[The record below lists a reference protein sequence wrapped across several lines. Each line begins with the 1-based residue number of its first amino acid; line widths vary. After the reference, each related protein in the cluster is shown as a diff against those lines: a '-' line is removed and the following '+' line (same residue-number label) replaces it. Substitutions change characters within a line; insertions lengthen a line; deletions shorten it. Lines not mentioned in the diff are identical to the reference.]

1 MNYNYGYNTPWYY
14 DPTKA
19 ANPYTQIPNPYAQNQ
34 QMLQQAPLPNQQQS
48 AAQAPIQNELM
59 LIIVK
64 DDNAVQNY
72 PVASGNT
79 VMLMNYE
86 TQKFWIKSM
95 TNGISP
101 TITEYEFKA
110 VNENL
115 NPKNQ
120 EAVSREEFNNLS
132 DNVSKLQK
140 IIDDLNN

>member
-1 MNYNYGYNTPWYY
+1 MNYSYYPQYGAQTVYPYMQPNMQNTAVPMQSTMQQ
-14 DPTKA
+14 P
-19 ANPYTQIPNPYAQNQ
+19 QIQNQ
-34 QMLQQAPLPNQQQS
+34 QPS

-79 VMLMNYE
+79 VMLMNYDSH
-86 TQKFWIKSM
+86 KFWIKSM

-101 TITEYEFKA
+101 TITEYEFKPT
-110 VNENL
+110 NEIQ

-120 EAVSREEFNNLS
+120 EVVSREEFNNLS

-140 IIDDLNN
+140 IIEDLNS

>member
-1 MNYNYGYNTPWYY
+1 MNYYSGYNTPWYY
-14 DPTKA
+14 NPAQA
-19 ANPYTQIPNPYAQNQ
+19 ANPYAQIPNQ
-34 QMLQQAPLPNQQQS
+34 QQVPLPNQQQS

-79 VMLMNYE
+79 VMLMNYD

-101 TITEYEFKA
+101 TITEYEFKPT
-110 VNENL
+110 NEIQ

-132 DNVSKLQK
+132 DSVSKLQK

>member
-14 DPTKA
+14 NPAQA
-19 ANPYTQIPNPYAQNQ
+19 ANPYTQIPN
-34 QMLQQAPLPNQQQS
+34 LQQAPLPNQQQS

-101 TITEYEFKA
+101 TITEYEFKP

-120 EAVSREEFNNLS
+120 ELVSREEFNNLS
-132 DNVSKLQK
+132 DSVSKLQK

>member
-1 MNYNYGYNTPWYY
+1 MNYYNAPWYY
-14 DPTKA
+14 NQVSGYQA
-19 ANPYTQIPNPYAQNQ
+19 VNPYAQGQ

-86 TQKFWIKSM
+86 TQKFWVKSM

-101 TITEYEFKA
+101 TITEYEFKP
-110 VNENL
+110 VNENP

-120 EAVSREEFNNLS
+120 EVVSREEFNNLS

>member
-1 MNYNYGYNTPWYY
+1 MNYSYYPQYGAQTVYPYMQPNMQNTAVPMQSTIQQ
-14 DPTKA
+14 P
-19 ANPYTQIPNPYAQNQ
+19 QIQ
-34 QMLQQAPLPNQQQS
+34 NQQQS

-79 VMLMNYE
+79 VMLMNYDSH
-86 TQKFWIKSM
+86 KFWIKSM

-101 TITEYEFKA
+101 TITEYEFKPT
-110 VNENL
+110 NEIQ

-120 EAVSREEFNNLS
+120 EVVSREEFNNLF

-140 IIDDLNN
+140 IIEDLNS

>member
-1 MNYNYGYNTPWYY
+1 MNYNYGYTNGYNTPWYY
-14 DPTKA
+14 NQAQA
-19 ANPYTQIPNPYAQNQ
+19 ANPYAQGQ

-79 VMLMNYE
+79 VMLMNYDSH
-86 TQKFWIKSM
+86 KFWIKSM

-101 TITEYEFKA
+101 TITEYEFKPT
-110 VNENL
+110 NEIQ

>member
-14 DPTKA
+14 NQA
-19 ANPYTQIPNPYAQNQ
+19 QAVNPYAQGQ

-79 VMLMNYE
+79 VMLMNYD

-101 TITEYEFKA
+101 TITEYEFKPT
-110 VNENL
+110 NEIQ

>member
-14 DPTKA
+14 NQA
-19 ANPYTQIPNPYAQNQ
+19 QAVNPYAQNQ

-79 VMLMNYE
+79 VMLMNYD

-101 TITEYEFKA
+101 TITEYEFKPT
-110 VNENL
+110 NEIQ

-120 EAVSREEFNNLS
+120 EVVSREEFNNLS

>member
-1 MNYNYGYNTPWYY
+1 MNYSYYPQYGAQTLYPYMQPNMQNTAVPMQSTMQQ
-14 DPTKA
+14 P
-19 ANPYTQIPNPYAQNQ
+19 QIQ
-34 QMLQQAPLPNQQQS
+34 NQQQS

-64 DDNAVQNY
+64 DNNAVQNY

-79 VMLMNYE
+79 VMLMNYDSH
-86 TQKFWIKSM
+86 KFWIKSM

-101 TITEYEFKA
+101 TITEYEFKPT
-110 VNENL
+110 NEIQ

-120 EAVSREEFNNLS
+120 EVVSREEFNNLS

-140 IIDDLNN
+140 IIEDLNS

>member
-14 DPTKA
+14 NPAQA
-19 ANPYTQIPNPYAQNQ
+19 ANPYTQIPNP
-34 QMLQQAPLPNQQQS
+34 QQAPLPNQQQS
-48 AAQAPIQNELM
+48 SAQAPIQNELM

-86 TQKFWIKSM
+86 TQKFWVKSM

-101 TITEYEFKA
+101 TITEYEFKP

-120 EAVSREEFNNLS
+120 ELVSREEFNSLS
-132 DNVSKLQK
+132 DSVSKLQK

>member
-14 DPTKA
+14 NPAQA
-19 ANPYTQIPNPYAQNQ
+19 ANPYTQIPN
-34 QMLQQAPLPNQQQS
+34 LQQAPLPNQQQS

-101 TITEYEFKA
+101 TITEYEFKPT
-110 VNENL
+110 NEIQ

-120 EAVSREEFNNLS
+120 EVVSREEFNNLS

>member
-1 MNYNYGYNTPWYY
+1 MNYSYYPQYGAQTVYPYMQPNMQNTAVPMQSTMQQ
-14 DPTKA
+14 P
-19 ANPYTQIPNPYAQNQ
+19 QIQ
-34 QMLQQAPLPNQQQS
+34 NQQQS

-79 VMLMNYE
+79 VMLMNYDSH
-86 TQKFWIKSM
+86 KFWIKSM

-101 TITEYEFKA
+101 TITEYEFKPT
-110 VNENL
+110 NEIQ

-120 EAVSREEFNNLS
+120 EVVSREEFNNLS

-140 IIDDLNN
+140 IIEDLNS

>member
-1 MNYNYGYNTPWYY
+1 MNYYSGYNAPWYY
-14 DPTKA
+14 NQAQA
-19 ANPYTQIPNPYAQNQ
+19 ANPYTQIPNP
-34 QMLQQAPLPNQQQS
+34 QQAPLPNQQQP

-79 VMLMNYE
+79 VMLMNYDSH
-86 TQKFWIKSM
+86 KFWIKSM

-101 TITEYEFKA
+101 TITEYEFKPT
-110 VNENL
+110 NEIQ

-120 EAVSREEFNNLS
+120 EVVSREEFNNLS

>member
-1 MNYNYGYNTPWYY
+1 MNYSYYPQYGAQTVYPYMQPNMQNTVVPMQSTIQQ
-14 DPTKA
+14 P
-19 ANPYTQIPNPYAQNQ
+19 QIQ
-34 QMLQQAPLPNQQQS
+34 NQQQS

-79 VMLMNYE
+79 VMLMNYDSH
-86 TQKFWIKSM
+86 KFWIKSM

-101 TITEYEFKA
+101 TITEYEFKPT
-110 VNENL
+110 NEIQ

-120 EAVSREEFNNLS
+120 EVVSREEFNNLS

-140 IIDDLNN
+140 IIEDLNS

>member
-1 MNYNYGYNTPWYY
+1 MNYSYYPQYGAQTVYPYMQPNMQNTAVPMQSTIQQ
-14 DPTKA
+14 P
-19 ANPYTQIPNPYAQNQ
+19 QIQ
-34 QMLQQAPLPNQQQS
+34 NQQQS

-79 VMLMNYE
+79 VMLMNYDSH
-86 TQKFWIKSM
+86 KFWIKSM

-101 TITEYEFKA
+101 TITEYEFKPT
-110 VNENL
+110 NEIQ

-120 EAVSREEFNNLS
+120 EVVSREEFNNLS

-140 IIDDLNN
+140 IIEDLNS

>member
-14 DPTKA
+14 NPAQA
-19 ANPYTQIPNPYAQNQ
+19 ANPYAQNQ
-34 QMLQQAPLPNQQQS
+34 QMLQQAPLPNQQPS
-48 AAQAPIQNELM
+48 AVQAPIQNELM

-79 VMLMNYE
+79 VMLMNYD

-101 TITEYEFKA
+101 TITEYEFKPA
-110 VNENL
+110 NEIQ

-132 DNVSKLQK
+132 DSVSKLQK

>member
-1 MNYNYGYNTPWYY
+1 MNYYSGYNAPWYY
-14 DPTKA
+14 NQAQA
-19 ANPYTQIPNPYAQNQ
+19 ANPYTQIPNP
-34 QMLQQAPLPNQQQS
+34 QQAPLPNQQQP

-79 VMLMNYE
+79 VMLMNYDSH
-86 TQKFWIKSM
+86 KFWIKSM

-101 TITEYEFKA
+101 TITEYEFKPT
-110 VNENL
+110 NEIQ

-120 EAVSREEFNNLS
+120 EVVSREEFNNLS

-140 IIDDLNN
+140 II

>member
-1 MNYNYGYNTPWYY
+1 MNYYNAPWYY
-14 DPTKA
+14 NQVSGYQA
-19 ANPYTQIPNPYAQNQ
+19 VNPYAQGQ

-79 VMLMNYE
+79 VMLMNYDSN
-86 TQKFWIKSM
+86 KFWIKSM

-101 TITEYEFKA
+101 TITEYEFKPT
-110 VNENL
+110 NEIQ

-120 EAVSREEFNNLS
+120 EVVSREEFNNLS

-140 IIDDLNN
+140 IIEDLNS

>member
-1 MNYNYGYNTPWYY
+1 MNYYSGYNAPWYY
-14 DPTKA
+14 NQAQA
-19 ANPYTQIPNPYAQNQ
+19 ANPYTQIPNPQ
-34 QMLQQAPLPNQQQS
+34 QVPLSNQQQS

-79 VMLMNYE
+79 VMLMNYDSH
-86 TQKFWIKSM
+86 KFWIKSM

-101 TITEYEFKA
+101 TITEYEFKPT
-110 VNENL
+110 NEIQ

-120 EAVSREEFNNLS
+120 EVVSREEFNNLS

>member
-1 MNYNYGYNTPWYY
+1 MNYSYYPQYGVQTVYPYMQPNMQNTAVPMQSTIQQ
-14 DPTKA
+14 P
-19 ANPYTQIPNPYAQNQ
+19 QIQ
-34 QMLQQAPLPNQQQS
+34 NQQQS

-79 VMLMNYE
+79 VMLMNYDSH
-86 TQKFWIKSM
+86 KFWIKSM

-101 TITEYEFKA
+101 TITEYEFKPT
-110 VNENL
+110 NEIQ

-120 EAVSREEFNNLS
+120 EVVSREEFNNLS

-140 IIDDLNN
+140 IIEDLNS